1 MDLGLKGKIALVAGA
16 SKGLGLAAA
25 KALGAEGAVL
35 AICSR
40 DEAHL
45 LKAAREMESQGMHV
59 LTIKADV
66 SNPTQACAFVKNS
79 IDKLGSVDI
88 LVNNAGGP
96 PPMAFEDID
105 IDTWGSGF
113 RLNLLS
119 TIVMIK
125 TALPIMKAK
134 RWGRIINMTS
144 VAVKQPIDGLIISNT
159 IRCGV
164 IGLAKTL
171 SKELAP
177 YNITVNNICPGYFLT
192 NRVYRLADSI
202 AKENEAKPEDVIA
215 EWERDIPLKRLG
227 NPEEFGS
234 LVAFLASENASY
246 ITGTSVQID
255 GGFYRG
261 TM

>member
-16 SKGLGLAAA
+16 SQGLGFAAA
-25 KALGAEGAVL
+25 KALGAEGAIL

-45 LKAAREMESQGMHV
+45 LKAASEMQTQGIKV
-59 LTIKADV
+59 LTTKADV
-66 SNPTQACAFVKNS
+66 SNPTQARAFVMDA
-79 IDKLGSVDI
+79 IDRLGGVDI
-88 LVNNAGGP
+88 IVNNAGGP
-96 PPMAFEDID
+96 PSMAFEEISPDM
-105 IDTWGSGF
+105 WEYGF

-125 TALPIMKAK
+125 TALPSMKAK

-192 NRVYRLADSI
+192 NRVYNLASSI
-202 AKENEAKPEDVIA
+202 AKEKGGNPEDVIA
-215 EWERDIPLKRLG
+215 RWERDIPLKRLG
-227 NPEEFGS
+227 APEEFGS

-246 ITGTSVQID
+246 ITGVSLQID